1 MCLTNQHRCQ
11 CAPPQCNRAHSL
23 QTYVHQVCFTLLS
36 LPLVLGFEGVM
47 RPSSAEALRA
57 ANAAVDALLLLDVL
71 VSFRTA

>member
-1 MCLTNQHRCQ
+1 M
-11 CAPPQCNRAHSL
+11 